1 MSNTTNTVLDPEVA
15 LDETEDTEIE
25 TVIEKPKKKKAGY
38 RIISLI
44 LLAIAV
50 VSIVLPIAVIT
61 ASEGALV
68 NGKKALY
75 SVLLDVIKGNGT
87 TSWYG
92 IPVLTTTAPKAL
104 VYSLSQYFMIVCTV
118 VGAIIALIN
127 VFAGKRCAARTSAGF
142 LTAGFAFHFVALYAL
157 SANLGAAALDIILLA
172 CLGGS
177 LLFYFILSA
186 MSTKKAWY
194 NLFQFVLSV
203 AVLFAL
209 AFGFTKTGDGMATAY
224 AVALNKYM
232 ILAAS
237 AIIALVTL
245 IALIRLSAKKGFAFE
260 LVYFIFELIAAG
272 VFAYLV
278 FVKCKTEL
286 AGMKL
291 FTIVA
296 VGAAFVQFVISLIV
310 VIARKKPKEEA
321 DEEEVAVD
329 EPVVEPV
336 EPEPAPVVVEP
347 VAYDGGPIPV
357 ETAEI
362 AAAEPVEPSAYDYYN
377 SKAFDPF
384 IASLTQEE
392 RNQFMEIFI
401 LKYKGSLPELPEY
414 VVGGD
419 NKVFFSRFFIYIGQL
434 RERVPDGLLAK
445 IYTHSTRL

>member
-1 MSNTTNTVLDPEVA
+1 
-15 LDETEDTEIE
+15 
-25 TVIEKPKKKKAGY
+25 
-38 RIISLI
+38 
-44 LLAIAV
+44 
-50 VSIVLPIAVIT
+50 
-61 ASEGALV
+61 
-68 NGKKALY
+68 
-75 SVLLDVIKGNGT
+75 
-87 TSWYG
+87 
-92 IPVLTTTAPKAL
+92 
-104 VYSLSQYFMIVCTV
+104 
-118 VGAIIALIN
+118 
-127 VFAGKRCAARTSAGF
+127 
-142 LTAGFAFHFVALYAL
+142 
-157 SANLGAAALDIILLA
+157 
-172 CLGGS
+172 
-177 LLFYFILSA
+177 

-194 NLFQFVLSV
+194 NLFQFILSV

-209 AFGFTKTGDGMATAY
+209 AFGFTKTGNGMATAY
-224 AVALNKYM
+224 AVTLNKYM

-260 LVYFIFELIAAG
+260 LIYFIFELIAAG

-278 FVKCKTEL
+278 FVKCKTDL

-296 VGAAFVQFVISLIV
+296 VGAAFVQFIISLIV
-310 VIARKKPKEEA
+310 AIARKKPKKA
-321 DEEEVAVD
+321 VDEEEVVVD

-336 EPEPAPVVVEP
+336 DPEPAPVVVEP
-347 VAYDGGPIPV
+347 VAYEGGPIPV

-419 NKVFFSRFFIYIGQL
+419 NKAFFSRFFIYIGQL

>member
-15 LDETEDTEIE
+15 LEETEDTEIE
-25 TVIEKPKKKKAGY
+25 TVTEKPKKKKAGY

-104 VYSLSQYFMIVCTV
+104 VYSLSQYFMILCTV
-118 VGAIIALIN
+118 VGAILALIN
-127 VFAGKRCAARTSAGF
+127 VFAGKRCAAKTAAGF
-142 LTAGFAFHFVALYAL
+142 LTAGFTFHFIALYAL
-157 SANLGAAALDIILLA
+157 SANLGSAALDIILLA

-194 NLFQFVLSV
+194 NLLQFILSV

-209 AFGFTKTGDGMATAY
+209 AFGFTKTGNGVATAY

-260 LVYFIFELIAAG
+260 LVYFIFELIAAA

-278 FVKCKTEL
+278 FIKCKTDL

-296 VGAAFVQFVISLIV
+296 VGAALVQFVISLIV
-310 VIARKKPKEEA
+310 AIAHKKPKEE
-321 DEEEVAVD
+321 EEDDVVVD
-329 EPVVEPV
+329 VPVDPV
-336 EPEPAPVVVEP
+336 EPETAPVVVEP

-419 NKVFFSRFFIYIGQL
+419 NKAFFSRFFIYIGQL

-445 IYTHSTRL
+445 IYTHSTKI